1 MKNTISIAQARNVIL
16 HCQELNKISS
26 GGNKKS
32 LLKSI
37 EHLGYVQIDTLAVV
51 ERAHHHTLWSRNKNY
66 KNTILED
73 LMQKDKSVFEYWSHA
88 ASYLPM
94 CDYRFSLL
102 RKNEYLKGKQHWFE
116 QDKKVMRFV
125 LDRIKAEGAL
135 MSKDFDNPDKNKG
148 SWYYW
153 KPAKKALEQLFMEG
167 SLMVAGRK
175 GFQKVYDI
183 TERVLPTSV
192 NTKMPTANEYAE
204 FLITSAI
211 RSNGIITES
220 EIGYLKS
227 KYKPLIKKKLLN
239 LVKQGSIVKVKVEG
253 LAEDYYTST
262 KNLKYVT
269 IETSQQVHILSPFDN
284 LLIQRKRIEKLFS
297 YNYLI
302 ECYVPEH
309 KRVHGYFCLPLLYG
323 NNFIGRADMKADRQ
337 NKTLIVKKLIL
348 ENKPIVNAALIDAL
362 KKTVTEFASFND
374 CTAILVEST
383 NATIKTDR
391 LLKSVLKIS

>member
-1 MKNTISIAQARNVIL
+1 MKNTLSINEARNIIL
-16 HCQELNKISS
+16 HCQQL
-26 GGNKKS
+26 GGIAPQKNKKNA
-32 LLKSI
+32 LKSI

-51 ERAHHHTLWSRNKNY
+51 ERAHHHTLWSRNKGY
-66 KNTILED
+66 QNTILED
-73 LMQKDKSVFEYWSHA
+73 LVQKDKSVFEYWSHA

-94 CDYRFSLL
+94 CDYRFSLV
-102 RKNEYLKGKQHWFE
+102 RKNEYLQGKQHWFE

-125 LDRIKAEGAL
+125 LDRIKSEGAL

-175 GFQKVYDI
+175 GFQKIYDI
-183 TERVLPTSV
+183 TERVLPSSV

-227 KYKPLIKKKLLN
+227 KYKPLIKKQLLS
-239 LVKQGSIVKVKVEG
+239 LLKQGTIVKIKLAG
-253 LAEDYYTST
+253 LEEDYYT
-262 KNLKYVT
+262 KPQNLKYVT

-297 YNYLI
+297 YNYQI

-309 KRVHGYFCLPLLYG
+309 KRIHGYFCLPLLYG
-323 NNFIGRADMKADRQ
+323 SNFIGRADMKADRQ
-337 NKTLIVKKLIL
+337 SKTLIVKKIIF
-348 ENKPIVNAALIDAL
+348 ENKPLINAELIDAL
-362 KKTVTEFASFND
+362 KNTITEFAVFNG

-383 NATIKTDR
+383 NANIKIDK
-391 LLKSVLKIS
+391 LIKSALKIS